1 MQLDKAKNIEKKIFF
16 KLFRKGNNHMY
27 TKGKTLPTRVNSLD
41 HKKTKQKQYVLHG
54 EIPDFLGYSE
64 EAK

>member
-1 MQLDKAKNIEKKIFF
+1 MQPDKAKNIEKKF
-16 KLFRKGNNHMY
+16 KKRYFRKCDNHMY
-27 TKGKTLPTRVNSLD
+27 TKCKTLPTRVNSLD
-41 HKKTKQKQYVLHG
+41 HLKKKYFLHG

>member
-1 MQLDKAKNIEKKIFF
+1 
-16 KLFRKGNNHMY
+16 MY

-41 HKKTKQKQYVLHG
+41 HKKKTKQKQYFLHG

>member
-1 MQLDKAKNIEKKIFF
+1 
-16 KLFRKGNNHMY
+16 MY

-41 HKKTKQKQYVLHG
+41 HKKTKQKQYFLHG